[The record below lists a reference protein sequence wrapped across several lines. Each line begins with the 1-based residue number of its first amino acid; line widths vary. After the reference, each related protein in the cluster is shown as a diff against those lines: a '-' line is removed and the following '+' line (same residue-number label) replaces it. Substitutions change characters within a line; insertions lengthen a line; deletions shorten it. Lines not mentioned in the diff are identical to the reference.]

1 MALIYLL
8 KCICCDDDYIDSD
21 EELEQQKQQLLAL
34 TMKSRK
40 AGLVPLLPASL
51 IHTAFAI
58 ASSVLGW
65 AWPWAPHCP

>member
-1 MALIYLL
+1 MAFIYLL

-40 AGLVPLLPASL
+40 AGLVPSSLHLFFTRLFPLRPA
-51 IHTAFAI
+51 
-58 ASSVLGW
+58 
-65 AWPWAPHCP
+65 C